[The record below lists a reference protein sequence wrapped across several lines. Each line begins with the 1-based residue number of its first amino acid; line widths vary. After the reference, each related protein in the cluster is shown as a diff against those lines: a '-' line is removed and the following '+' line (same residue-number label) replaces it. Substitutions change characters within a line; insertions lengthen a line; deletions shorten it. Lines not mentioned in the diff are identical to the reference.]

1 MKELLAGNE
10 AIALGAYHAGM
21 GFATA
26 YPGTPSTEILQN
38 IAKLEGVYT
47 EWSINEKVAL
57 EVGMG
62 AAYGGVRTLVS
73 MKHVGLNVAADPFF
87 ALATTGTNAG
97 IVVISCDDP
106 GEHSS
111 QGEQDNRHFAK
122 FAKVPMIEPTD
133 SQEAYELMD
142 VAFKMSEEFD
152 TPVLFRSTTRIS
164 HCKCVVDVSKE
175 RPTDLKKPAFL
186 RSSAKYVMVPSN
198 ARTQRV
204 VMEKRI
210 DRLREWVENFPL
222 NEMIINDRKLGVIS
236 SGVAYQYAREVFK
249 DASFLKL
256 VTTYPIPEKLVR
268 KFAGEV
274 ERVVVVE
281 ELDPH
286 LEEEIRL
293 MGIEVSGK
301 EFVPII
307 GELNPEIVE
316 AGAIKA
322 GLIPEP
328 SQLSKSVASK
338 VQVPPRRPQLCAGCP
353 HVGPEYVL
361 RKLGFDP
368 KTKPSPT
375 PRKMVESEFVV
386 TADIGCYTLGV
397 YEPLGALDTCAC
409 MGASIGHAIGLEKAG
424 IPNKSVAVL
433 GDSTFMHSGI
443 TGLIDMVYKQGNS
456 TVIILDNSTTAMTG
470 HQGHPGTGISV
481 NGEQGPQVDL
491 EKLLEGIGIKD
502 LNVVSVYDLEAF
514 ETTLKACMEN
524 DQPSVI
530 IARGPCV
537 LREKIKWTPRTVDQD
552 LCGECHDCLDV
563 GCPAICIWDEKV
575 LIDAAVCVG
584 CGVCEQVCPQEAI
597 VEMKS

>member
-1 MKELLAGNE
+1 M
-10 AIALGAYHAGM
+10 ALGAYHAGM

-38 IAKLEGVYT
+38 VAKLEGVYT

-62 AAYGGVRTLVS
+62 AAYGGVKTLVS

-122 FAKVPMIEPTD
+122 FAKVPMVEPTD
-133 SQEAYELMD
+133 SQEVYDLMD
-142 VAFKMSEEFD
+142 WAFKMSEEFD

-164 HCKCVVDVSKE
+164 HCKCVVDVTRE
-175 RPTDLKKPAFL
+175 RPSDLKKPGFL

-198 ARTQRV
+198 ARVHRIA
-204 VMEKRI
+204 MEERI
-210 DRLREWVENFPL
+210 ARLREWVEDFPL
-222 NEMIINDRKLGVIS
+222 NEMILKDRKLGVIS

-268 KFAGEV
+268 KFAAEV
-274 ERVVVVE
+274 ERVIVVE

-293 MGIEVSGK
+293 LGIEVSGK
-301 EFVPII
+301 EFIPII

-328 SQLSKSVASK
+328 AQLAVTETSNVKI
-338 VQVPPRRPQLCAGCP
+338 PPRRPQLCAGCP
-353 HVGPEYVL
+353 HVGPEFVL
-361 RKLGFDP
+361 RRMGFDP
-368 KTKPSPT
+368 KIKPSPT
-375 PRKMVESEFVV
+375 PREMTEKEMVITS
-386 TADIGCYTLGV
+386 DIGCYTLGV

-409 MGASIGHAIGLEKAG
+409 MGASIGHSIGLEKAG

-443 TGLIDMVYKQGNS
+443 TGLVDMVYKQSDG

-470 HQGHPGTGISV
+470 HQGHPGTGVSV
-481 NGEQGPQVDL
+481 TGETGPLVNL
-491 EKLLEGIGIKD
+491 EKLVEGVGIQD
-502 LNVVSVYDLEAF
+502 INVVSVYDLDAF
-514 ETTLKACMEN
+514 EATLKRCVEN
-524 DQPSVI
+524 TGPSVI

-537 LREKIKWTPRTVDQD
+537 LREKIRWTPRWVDTD
-552 LCGECHDCLDV
+552 LCADCQDCLDV
-563 GCPAICIWDEKV
+563 GCPAICIIDGTV
-575 LIDAAVCVG
+575 QIDAVVCVG